1 MSFETVMEKSRLAA
15 FADGELS
22 PEEAAE
28 IVLHLADHPQDQAY
42 VDALMVA
49 NETLAEAF
57 SGPMKE
63 PVPAAIEDTIMG
75 KAPTAQIIPFRRRP
89 AVWVGTALAASVA
102 LAVVA
107 VPALFAPDR
116 TGDLLSLGPVEP
128 GTYLAAT
135 LDSLPSGTPETDV
148 DGREVM
154 ILATLPVEGG
164 YCREIEVIDPTAQRI
179 DLGVACRQDVG
190 WSVEVTLSEPLSATG
205 TADGFVAA
213 SGAEVQGLQP
223 FLDRL
228 GAGVALDPAGEA
240 EAMSNGWRP

>member
-28 IVLHLADHPQDQAY
+28 IVMHLADHPQDQAY
-42 VDALMVA
+42 VDGLMVA

-63 PVPAAIEDTIMG
+63 PVPETIERTIAG
-75 KAPTAQIIPFRRRP
+75 EAPKAQIIPFRRRP
-89 AVWVGTALAASVA
+89 AVWVGAALAASVA
-102 LAVVA
+102 IALVT
-107 VPALFAPDR
+107 VPTVFAPKR
-116 TGDLLSLGPVEP
+116 PGALLALGLVEP

-135 LDSLPSGTPETDV
+135 LDSLPSGTPETYG

-154 ILATLPVEGG
+154 ILATLPVDGG
-164 YCREIEVIDPTAQRI
+164 YCREIEVIDGVAQQI
-179 DLGVACRQDVG
+179 DLGIACRQDVG
-190 WSVEVTLSEPLSATG
+190 WNVEVTLSEPLSATG
-205 TADGFVAA
+205 TSDGFVAA

-228 GAGVALDPAGEA
+228 GAGIALDPAGEA
-240 EAMSNGWRP
+240 EAMANGWRP